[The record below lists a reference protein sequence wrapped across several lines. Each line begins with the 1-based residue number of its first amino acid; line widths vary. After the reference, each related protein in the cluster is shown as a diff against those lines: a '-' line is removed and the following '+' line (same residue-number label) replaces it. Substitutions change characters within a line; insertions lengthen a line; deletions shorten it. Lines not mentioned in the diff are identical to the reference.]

1 MAQAS
6 TSESL
11 PSSTVS
17 GTPQTHEVRSPA
29 DYPDTDVPPTS
40 SHSLDSCVVEKL
52 RSVVGERFVLTDPDE
67 LMVYESDA
75 LTIHKCPPTAVV
87 IPGSAEEVAAAV
99 KVLADARVPF
109 APRGAG
115 TGLSGGALSRS
126 GSVIFE
132 MARLNRI
139 LEIDYENRT
148 ATVEPGVINQHISQ
162 ATAPHGFH
170 YAPDPSSQ
178 SACTIGGNIAE
189 NSGGPHCLKYGM
201 TTDHI
206 LSADVVLPSGDVV
219 TLGGG
224 GIDRPGYDLLGLFVG
239 SEGTFGIAVRAKVKL
254 TPLPESIQT
263 MLAEFMTVTDA
274 SRTVSEII
282 AAGILPAALEMMDG
296 ATIRAIEN
304 SIFAGGFPTDVAA
317 LLIIEVDGLAAGLD
331 GISEV
336 VQRICLQN
344 NARAVRVAKD
354 ESERLKLW
362 AARKRAFGAMGRVDT
377 DLMVQDATIPRSR
390 LPEVLDEI
398 YRIANRHGLE
408 VANVFHAGDGN
419 LHPNISFDGR
429 DPDQVRRVKSASD
442 QIMRLCT
449 SVGGSIT
456 GEHGVGLDKIDFMK
470 LIFSDEDLRRM
481 LDVRDSF
488 NPLGLCNPG
497 KVIPSIK
504 TCRYCGFAV
513 EDFRH
518 KVRSQHD
525 IGNHTL

>member
-1 MAQAS
+1 
-6 TSESL
+6 
-11 PSSTVS
+11 
-17 GTPQTHEVRSPA
+17 
-29 DYPDTDVPPTS
+29 
-40 SHSLDSCVVEKL
+40 VVEKL